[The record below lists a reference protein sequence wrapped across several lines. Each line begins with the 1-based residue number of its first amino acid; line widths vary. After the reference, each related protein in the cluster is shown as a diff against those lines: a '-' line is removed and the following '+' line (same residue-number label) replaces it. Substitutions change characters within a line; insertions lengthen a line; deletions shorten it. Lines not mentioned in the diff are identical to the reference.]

1 MEIFYSGDK
10 TNLVCKVDV
19 ERCADVSEGEC
30 VVLCQEP
37 GERSVSDGINKIVAL
52 NDNLLWTASGS
63 SSIRRWKVPPRRV
76 IRAERLNI
84 DDTPIQMATPKK
96 RATLQIVDRR
106 VSASPTY
113 RPETNSTLD
122 KVEENFLFGI
132 PFESL
137 VKLTSPNDPF
147 TQPYASTSSKSRGR
161 DPEVAT
167 LYSAA
172 SIMSVPPTTPI
183 QSPFHHGITPSPI
196 RSTMED
202 TMGPS
207 GNTARA
213 EYEEREL
220 ASDAVPLYS
229 VPDDEVY
236 GDHGLVRSILLNDRL
251 HALTVDISGEV
262 AVWDI
267 VRGVCLGRYPREEV
281 AAASTAAG
289 ESEGSGEREG
299 RSPRESLEAVRE
311 RIEGE
316 AVVAHWGSV
325 DTKTGVL
332 TVHLTER
339 CFEAEIYADEAGFGP
354 DRRFNDEL
362 RS

>member
-1 MEIFYSGDK
+1 MP
-10 TNLVCKVDV
+10 
-19 ERCADVSEGEC
+19 
-30 VVLCQEP
+30 Q
-37 GERSVSDGINKIVAL
+37 
-52 NDNLLWTASGS
+52 
-63 SSIRRWKVPPRRV
+63 RRV
-76 IRAERLNI
+76 VRAERLNV
-84 DDTPIQMATPKK
+84 DDTRADSPILMTTKR
-96 RATLQIVDRR
+96 RATLQSMDSR
-106 VSASPTY
+106 VSTSPTTSIT
-113 RPETNSTLD
+113 RPESFLTANSSMDLRD
-122 KVEENFLFGI
+122 REESSLFGI

-147 TQPYASTSSKSRGR
+147 TQPYASASSKTRGR

-172 SIMSVPPTTPI
+172 SIMSVPRATAI
-183 QSPFHHGITPSPI
+183 RSPFQQQQHPHPHAISPSPM
-196 RSTMED
+196 RSTIDE
-202 TMGPS
+202 TMQPS
-207 GNTARA
+207 GNNARA
-213 EYEEREL
+213 EYEDREL
-220 ASDAVPLYS
+220 ASDAIPLYS
-229 VPDDEVY
+229 APDDVVH

-267 VRGVCLGRYPREEV
+267 VRGVCLGRYPREDV
-281 AAASTAAG
+281 TAASTAG
-289 ESEGSGEREG
+289 GSDGSADRDA
-299 RSPRESLEAVRE
+299 RSPREALEAVRE

-316 AVVAHWGSV
+316 AVVTHWSSV

-362 RS
+362 RRKFILILAF